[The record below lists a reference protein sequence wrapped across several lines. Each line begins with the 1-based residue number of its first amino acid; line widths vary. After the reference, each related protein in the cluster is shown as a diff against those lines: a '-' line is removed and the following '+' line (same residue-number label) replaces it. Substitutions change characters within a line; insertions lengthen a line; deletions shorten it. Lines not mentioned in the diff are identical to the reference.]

1 MVGAEIAKLQ
11 SALTVKF
18 RSMVLLQ
25 RAFIHRSYLNEVME
39 ETDLADNERLEFLGD
54 SVLGFVVSETL
65 YARFPDYQEGPLT
78 NLRAAL
84 VKRET
89 LARLAEN
96 LHLGEFL
103 WLGNGEEESGG
114 RTRQATLC
122 AVFEAL
128 VGALYLDQ
136 GVQAV
141 RDFLLPI
148 VNYELMMIE
157 GTALDKDAKSRV
169 QEWVQR
175 DLKTTP
181 RYKEAESSGPDH
193 DKVFVMQVMIK
204 GKIYGVGKGRSKAEA
219 TQAAAAMSLQRLG
232 LPAPEYVPN
241 PELEM
246 RFNIENSQTGSAYAN
261 ATPQPESAD
270 DTADTLN
277 DAPEDNDGPEAA
289 ADVGSA

>member
-11 SALTVKF
+11 STLSVKF
-18 RSMVLLQ
+18 LDLVLLQ

-65 YARFPDYQEGPLT
+65 YARFPTYQEGPLT

-96 LHLGEFL
+96 LHLGEHL

-148 VNYELMMIE
+148 VNYELMIIE
-157 GTALDKDAKSRV
+157 GSALDKDAKSRI

-175 DLKTTP
+175 ELKTTP
-181 RYKEAESSGPDH
+181 RYKEAESHGPDH
-193 DKVFVMQVMIK
+193 DRVFVMQVMIK

-219 TQAAAAMSLQRLG
+219 TQAAAAMALHRLG
-232 LPAPEYVPN
+232 LPAPEYIPN
-241 PELEM
+241 PELEA
-246 RFNIENSQTGSAYAN
+246 RFNIEKSDAA
-261 ATPQPESAD
+261 ATPSEKPPA
-270 DTADTLN
+270 
-277 DAPEDNDGPEAA
+277 DAPLSSGEDNPTK
-289 ADVGSA
+289 